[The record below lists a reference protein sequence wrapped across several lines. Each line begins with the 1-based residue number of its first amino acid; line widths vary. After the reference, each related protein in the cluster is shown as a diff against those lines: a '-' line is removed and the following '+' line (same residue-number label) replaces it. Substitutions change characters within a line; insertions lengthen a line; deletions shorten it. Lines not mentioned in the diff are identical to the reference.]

1 MRIVASVQAKRGS
14 SRGLV
19 HYIAHSKLDIEREP
33 LNVRELFND
42 FADNLSVTSA
52 NNSMRIGIAKGRPSN
67 DELHHI
73 VLSIRPDDYRKIGTT
88 EKQRRRALKETTRA
102 AMQRLE
108 KELSADRLSW
118 AAAVHLNTENPH
130 VHIALQKQYF
140 TQDLEREN
148 LTKVPREA
156 LPHFERYDGEKVLIP
171 GFLIE
176 AATERME
183 RLVSRDLDQVHTP
196 EDDRDRH
203 DSALHSSGDAEK
215 EMENQAVQKRLEERE
230 ILGRGTV
237 AEFELRRIDLKIK
250 GLTDQGRQM
259 RFRVSDPVSGRKTRL
274 SLQDLEQRGAG
285 ANADQIASS
294 ERQIRTIL
302 LKMIGKGEAL
312 KERMQNDSALTIRE
326 ADRVRNEFRKQ
337 GRKLPTPSFTKDE
350 IDKLQEYCID
360 AADIRRFAYLEGVRL
375 ELERSREIE
384 PRSSEDLRRI
394 AARKTISDMT
404 ISRLEKERD
413 DFSDQRYYRLVDIGK
428 RSASVAQLDREEKAP
443 ANQITA
449 IVEKLKDMALR
460 FSGKGQDSTTIK
472 NDSEPSRNE
481 ILSKLNEQLT
491 GIENELITERNKAK
505 MLERILVAD
514 AQKITPEPVYSF
526 EQLAEIDTLSF
537 RLKLAPIYDRNWDAQ
552 RTLIESA
559 TGDSPAA
566 RKLLKAN
573 PKANLIDHKRDIIAG
588 RALAREIIAKT
599 VFDKAKEDLKTFE
612 TIGRF
617 HKFAI
622 TDKKSGSVEFVSLH
636 EVDLPKR
643 GSKQIGRYLNAAVPN
658 SFVKVAFTPNH
669 PHSLLIAR
677 DLENVGIHV
686 NFTATF
692 SARQIVA
699 AVLLANPARTNIF
712 LGRLSQ
718 GLSSELLGEQ
728 VVLETQRHVTSLREK
743 YGVKTL
749 NMLASV
755 RRIETMPLTAGC
767 DVYTIPFPVLK
778 EFMNSDIAPDSI
790 TDQTAADYENQ
801 LDIDETVL
809 AKVGAD
815 KIRRLYTVEPEFI
828 EFLLDLRGSAEFAS
842 IDGDG
847 LYKRFDE
854 AGFGDFFYSPS
865 EAEWREIRKGKLPDL
880 DAEITK
886 KLPLDTLYTLLAFGD
901 FMNFQDAMDKRIQEP
916 IRELF

>member
-1 MRIVASVQAKRGS
+1 VRIVASVQAKRGS

-643 GSKQIGRYLNAAVPN
+643 GSMLDRALEEVFEGREHRSLRRTVSSLVNAREERL
-658 SFVKVAFTPNH
+658 S
-669 PHSLLIAR
+669 R
-677 DLENVGIHV
+677 D
-686 NFTATF
+686 
-692 SARQIVA
+692 VA
-699 AVLLANPARTNIF
+699 AAKEILASASQNASEFKQVSLFGLRSESAFNPLFT
-712 LGRLSQ
+712 
-718 GLSSELLGEQ
+718 SSEIRM
-728 VVLETQRHVTSLREK
+728 LEMRAAGTSDAKEAARLRSILESVSDQQTASLKDILRRFDNPEKAPASEKERDTVQREK
-743 YGVKTL
+743 ETPDQDLGL
-749 NMLASV
+749 NDPTTHSKG
-755 RRIETMPLTAGC
+755 RR
-767 DVYTIPFPVLK
+767 
-778 EFMNSDIAPDSI
+778 
-790 TDQTAADYENQ
+790 
-801 LDIDETVL
+801 
-809 AKVGAD
+809 
-815 KIRRLYTVEPEFI
+815 EPEYQGHS
-828 EFLLDLRGSAEFAS
+828 R
-842 IDGDG
+842 
-847 LYKRFDE
+847 
-854 AGFGDFFYSPS
+854 
-865 EAEWREIRKGKLPDL
+865 
-880 DAEITK
+880 
-886 KLPLDTLYTLLAFGD
+886 
-901 FMNFQDAMDKRIQEP
+901 
-916 IRELF
+916 